1 MNAEHM
7 AFADGSFDIA
17 VAMFTASVVPN
28 AKTLFAEM
36 SRVVRPGGQLLF
48 VNHFAAESGLRWW
61 VERSMAP
68 LSRLLGWHPDFALSD
83 LLDPKQ
89 ARVEAME
96 PCQPGGIFTL
106 VRVRNQDR
114 PALAAAA

>member
-1 MNAEHM
+1 
-7 AFADGSFDIA
+7 
-17 VAMFTASVVPN
+17 
-28 AKTLFAEM
+28 
-36 SRVVRPGGQLLF
+36 
-48 VNHFAAESGLRWW
+48 
-61 VERSMAP
+61 MAP

-89 ARVEAME
+89 VRVEAME

-114 PALAAAA
+114 PVLAAAA